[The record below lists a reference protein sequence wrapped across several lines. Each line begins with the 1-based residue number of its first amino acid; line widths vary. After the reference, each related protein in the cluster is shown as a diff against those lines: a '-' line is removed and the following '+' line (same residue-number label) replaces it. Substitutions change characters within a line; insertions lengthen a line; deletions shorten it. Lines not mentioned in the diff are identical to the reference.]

1 MRDRISR
8 KRGSWLVPA
17 LALSLFLPGHVEAQG
32 AGSTLS
38 PPEKRPG
45 GQAPSSAK
53 VAAPI
58 DLSGYW
64 VTIITQDWRW
74 RMVTPAKGDYAG
86 VPITAEAKRV
96 ADTWD
101 PAKDESSGAICKSYG
116 APGLMHAPTR
126 LHITW
131 QDDNTL
137 KVDTDYG
144 MQTRL
149 LHFGNW
155 KGRGTA
161 SLQGDSAAEWETP
174 RTGRGRGDRVPP
186 PQFGDLR
193 VITNHLSGGYLR
205 KNGVPYSTNAV
216 MTEYWDLFK
225 EPNGDQR
232 IMLSMRVADPEY
244 LTTPWVTVLQFKK
257 ESSDA
262 KWDPS
267 PCSAKW

>member
-1 MRDRISR
+1 MTDPICRMR
-8 KRGSWLVPA
+8 GPWFLAA
-17 LALSLFLPGHVEAQG
+17 LALSLFLPGQGKAQQ
-32 AGSTLS
+32 T
-38 PPEKRPG
+38 PG
-45 GQAPSSAK
+45 KAPQPAK

-58 DLSGYW
+58 DLTGYW

-101 PAKDESSGAICKSYG
+101 PAKDQATGAACKSYG
-116 APGLMHAPTR
+116 APELMHSPTR

-131 QDDNTL
+131 RDDNTL
-137 KVDTDYG
+137 RVDTDYG

-149 LHFGNW
+149 LHFGGW
-155 KGRGTA
+155 KGSGA
-161 SLQGDSAAEWETP
+161 SSLQGDSAAVWEIP
-174 RTGRGRGDRVPP
+174 KSAGLDFGRPPEDGEVRAAPIRYGDMK
-186 PQFGDLR
+186 
-193 VITNHLSGGYLR
+193 VITDHLTAGYLR
-205 KNGVPYSTNAV
+205 KNGVPYSANAV
-216 MTEYWDLFK
+216 VTEYWDLFK

-232 IMLSMRVADPEY
+232 IMLAMRVNDPVY

-257 ESSDA
+257 EADNS

-267 PCSAKW
+267 PCDPKW

>member
-1 MRDRISR
+1 MTGRISW
-8 KRGSWLVPA
+8 KSCSGLVAA
-17 LALSLFLPGHVEAQG
+17 LGLSLVLTGPVEAQRATG
-32 AGSTLS
+32 QT
-38 PPEKRPG
+38 PPL
-45 GQAPSSAK
+45 AK
-53 VAAPI
+53 AAAPI
-58 DLSGYW
+58 DLTGYW

-137 KVDTDYG
+137 KVETDYG

-155 KGRGTA
+155 KGRGSA
-161 SLQGDSAAEWETP
+161 SLQGDSFAEWETP
-174 RTGRGRGDRVPP
+174 PHADRGRGDPEPDAGRADRVPP
-186 PQFGDLR
+186 PQFGDLK

-205 KNGVPYSTNAV
+205 KNGVPYSANAV

-267 PCSAKW
+267 SCSVKW

>member
-1 MRDRISR
+1 MTDRIWR
-8 KRGSWLVPA
+8 MRGSWLIA
-17 LALSLFLPGHVEAQG
+17 GLALSLFLPGQVKAQQQA
-32 AGSTLS
+32 AG
-38 PPEKRPG
+38 K
-45 GQAPSSAK
+45 APKTAK
-53 VAAPI
+53 AEAPI
-58 DLSGYW
+58 DLTGFW
-64 VTIITQDWRW
+64 VTVITQDWRW

-101 PAKDESSGAICKSYG
+101 PAKDQATGAACKSYG
-116 APGLMHAPTR
+116 APELMHSPTR

-137 KVDTDYG
+137 KVETDYG

-149 LHFGNW
+149 LHFGDW
-155 KGRGTA
+155 KGQGPA
-161 SLQGDSAAEWETP
+161 SLQGDSTAKWETP
-174 RTGRGRGDRVPP
+174 TPPGLDRGRPP
-186 PQFGDLR
+186 EDNEIKAAPVQYGDLK
-193 VITNHLSGGYLR
+193 VMTDHLSPGYLR

-232 IMLSMRVADPEY
+232 IMLSMRVADPVY

-267 PCSAKW
+267 PCNTKW